1 MLKVGFARTFPS
13 GREQRVRRHPAG
25 PCETTH
31 LFRELPNVLMTA
43 HVSGSTDA
51 SFEARARRIA
61 ENIRLIARGATRLSL
76 ISL

>member
-13 GREQRVRRHPAG
+13 SPEQWVRCHAAA
-25 PCETTH
+25 PCETSH
-31 LFRELPNVLMTA
+31 LFRESPNMLRTP

-51 SFEARARRIA
+51 SLEARARRIA
-61 ENIRLIARGATRLSL
+61 ENFRLVADGDTRPNL